1 MLNQQ
6 MISPEITP
14 LHPEQTVEEALLK
27 MEDLSVTHLPVVRDG
42 IFEGLIA
49 EDDLLDANQTDH
61 LSALHADLQP
71 FAVGADEHF
80 STAART
86 MASRNLSLVP
96 VTSTNREY
104 VGCINREML
113 FLQIVNQTGMLA
125 GGAMIVLEM
134 DPHQFSI
141 SELSKLVETNDAHI
155 TQLNTVVNELSG
167 QLTVTLRL
175 NKQEV
180 SDIIATLQR
189 YDYHVLY
196 YSGEEHYENELRRN
210 YNHLMN
216 FLTI

>member
-6 MISPEITP
+6 IISPEITP
-14 LHPEQTVEEALLK
+14 LHPEQTVEEALLR
-27 MEDLSVTHLPVVRDG
+27 MEDLALTHLPLVRDG
-42 IFEGLIA
+42 LFEGLIA
-49 EDDLLDANQTDH
+49 EDDLLDADSDSKLET
-61 LSALHADLQP
+61 LHADLQP
-71 FAVGADEHF
+71 IAVGADEHF
-80 STAART
+80 ITAART

-96 VTSTNREY
+96 VTTTNKEY
-104 VGCINREML
+104 VGSINREKL
-113 FLQIVNQTGMLA
+113 FIQLARQTGILD
-125 GGAMIVLEM
+125 GGALVVLEM

-155 TQLNTVVNELSG
+155 TQLNTAIDEISGHLS
-167 QLTVTLRL
+167 VTMRV

-189 YDYHVLY
+189 YDYHVVY